1 MRAWDER
8 TGASRRCAETALI
21 TRSLVQ
27 LAWARLA
34 ASGASHQLLAL
45 WERTTVCQ
53 TGIEPR
59 TSSGPHAGLLLTRL
73 SLASDRSRGGD
84 ATFSSAPSRS
94 TAKRPAP
101 PWRCPSSAR
110 AWLLR
115 LHRQV
120 IGRVHLAALWAARHH
135 SQAGMPDHPPGA
147 RPTTASAGPRVLEPA
162 ASTDLPLLWSSRFC
176 KRASRTYAAPRP
188 ATARGGSRTE
198 AESDVELCVNSL
210 LITHE
215 IARSP
220 QHPLLAALKSGPV
233 TQTLPPSL
241 LLRPTKNGSK
251 NKWIIT

>member
-34 ASGASHQLLAL
+34 TSGASHQLLAL
-45 WERTTVCQ
+45 WERTTVCH

-73 SLASDRSRGGD
+73 SLASDRSRGGY
-84 ATFSSAPSRS
+84 ATFSSAPCRS

-120 IGRVHLAALWAARHH
+120 IGRVHLAALWAARHAFPGGG
-135 SQAGMPDHPPGA
+135 AGPSTGRPAHNGLGRASGA
-147 RPTTASAGPRVLEPA
+147 RASCFHRFATLR
-162 ASTDLPLLWSSRFC
+162 LWSSRFC
-176 KRASRTYAAPRP
+176 RRASRTYAAPRP
-188 ATARGGSRTE
+188 ATARGGSSTE
-198 AESDVELCVNSL
+198 AESYVELCV
-210 LITHE
+210 
-215 IARSP
+215 
-220 QHPLLAALKSGPV
+220 K
-233 TQTLPPSL
+233 TL
-241 LLRPTKNGSK
+241 
-251 NKWIIT
+251 

>member
-59 TSSGPHAGLLLTRL
+59 TSSVPHAGLLLTRL

-115 LHRQV
+115 LHTVGRRGCQTIHRALGPQRPRQ
-120 IGRVHLAALWAARHH
+120 GLGC
-135 SQAGMPDHPPGA
+135 S
-147 RPTTASAGPRVLEPA
+147 SA

-176 KRASRTYAAPRP
+176 RRASRTYAAPRP

-198 AESDVELCVNSL
+198 AESDVELCV
-210 LITHE
+210 
-215 IARSP
+215 
-220 QHPLLAALKSGPV
+220 
-233 TQTLPPSL
+233 
-241 LLRPTKNGSK
+241 
-251 NKWIIT
+251 